1 MKAFLQRHG
10 AKLVPVL
17 VSLVLLVVGLVFRAE
32 LVAWVSG
39 EPMPSEPTYDTSV
52 TAGPFTLGFELQP
65 DPPRQNGNV
74 LHVRVTDSD
83 GSGVDD
89 ADLTV
94 RYVMPAMGSMQ
105 EMRGEADVGDE
116 GDGRYEAEFDLP
128 MAGSWTLEVEV
139 SHEGASAA
147 TTLGLTVGTSGLT
160 THPGSGGEPAQP
172 VAPTPPHAFSDAALS
187 ELREGLRG
195 YEQIRAML
203 AADTASGAQNA
214 SSRIATA
221 LDAAAS
227 DDGLPAPLN
236 EALIAGAHAAR
247 DLPGAADVEAARACF
262 GEVSRAFVA
271 ASEADPRLQ
280 EGLHVFRCPMAE
292 GFQKWIQTSET
303 LENPYMGTRM
313 LQCGSSS
320 DWTVAVQASAPADP
334 DDIAFYTCGMHPSVR
349 QDGPGTCPICA
360 MDLTPV
366 TTEEVE
372 TGVILVDAAR
382 RQRIGLRTETIERR
396 ALSRRFRAIGRVV
409 YDETGLTD
417 VSLRMSGWVQRLAVD
432 EPGQHV
438 RRGQV
443 LFTLYSPEL
452 YAAQLEYLS
461 ALRSRSFGDTEGG
474 DNPLA
479 RAARQRLILLGMSG
493 AQVNRLRT
501 RGEAMEN
508 VPVHAPAT
516 GYVIEKDIVEGAH
529 IEAGTRVYRI
539 ANLDDVWVE
548 ADVYEGDL
556 TSVRLQQEVTT
567 TLPNVPE
574 RTFEGRVSFIYPYL
588 DDERRTARVR
598 VSLDNP
604 DLALRPAMYADV
616 DFDVAL
622 GEELAVPVEA
632 VIYTGPR
639 RVVFVDLG
647 EGRLQPKLVE
657 LGARAGDYYVVRSGL
672 DPGDTVVTSGTFLVA
687 SESRLRSSLDAWAPS
702 EDEGEEA
709 PHAHQHGG
717 SDEAE

>member
-1 MKAFLQRHG
+1 MRAFLQRHG
-10 AKLVPVL
+10 AKLVPLFV
-17 VSLVLLVVGLVFRAE
+17 VLVLLVVGLVFRTE
-32 LVAWVSG
+32 LVAWFSG
-39 EPMPSEPTYDTSV
+39 EPLPSEPTYDTTVS
-52 TAGPFTLGFELQP
+52 AGPFSLGLELQP

-74 LHVRVTDSD
+74 LHLRVTDAD
-83 GSGVDD
+83 GDAVEG
-89 ADLTV
+89 ADLGV

-105 EMRGEADVGDE
+105 EMRGEADVEDE
-116 GDGRYEAEFDLP
+116 GDGRYTAEFDLP
-128 MAGSWTLEVEV
+128 MAGSWTLEIELA
-139 SHEGASAA
+139 HDGASAA
-147 TTLGLTVGTSGLT
+147 TTVGLTVGTSGLT
-160 THPGSGGEPAQP
+160 TQGGSGADAVEAAP
-172 VAPTPPHAFSDAALS
+172 PTPPHAFSEASLS
-187 ELREGLRG
+187 ELREGLRA

-203 AADTASGAQNA
+203 AADTATGTRNA

-221 LDAAAS
+221 LDAAAAEA
-227 DDGLPAPLN
+227 DLPSPLN
-236 EALIAGAHAAR
+236 EALSAGARAAR
-247 DLPGAADVEAARACF
+247 DLPDAADVEPARACF

-271 ASEADPRLQ
+271 ASEADPRLR
-280 EGLHVFRCPMAE
+280 EGLHVFRCPMAQ
-292 GFQKWIQTSET
+292 GFQKWIQPSAT

-313 LQCGSSS
+313 LQCGSGT
-320 DWTVAVQASAPADP
+320 DWAVAIQTSAPADP

-382 RQRIGLRTETIERR
+382 RQRIGLRTATLERR

-409 YDETGLTD
+409 YDETRLTD

-461 ALRSRSFGDTEGG
+461 ALRSRSFADTEGG

-493 AQVNRLRT
+493 AQVNRVRA

-508 VPVHAPAT
+508 VPVLAPAT
-516 GYVIEKDIVEGAH
+516 GYVIEKEIVEGAH

-556 TSVRLQQEVTT
+556 TSVRLEQEVTV
-567 TLPNVPE
+567 TLPNLRE

-598 VSLDNP
+598 VALDNP

-616 DFDVAL
+616 DFDVEL
-622 GEELAVPVEA
+622 GEGLAVPVEA

-647 EGRLQPKLVE
+647 EGRLRPEVVE
-657 LGARAGDYYVVRSGL
+657 LGPRAGDYYVVRSGL

-702 EDEGEEA
+702 ADDDGAETHD
-709 PHAHQHGG
+709 QGG